1 LGPVHCGGDRP
12 RVPNVG
18 EGRGGGGGRLAGSS
32 VTLERAERPEMS
44 AAGPGLASG
53 AVGHQE
59 GGFMV
64 NEAGRPREG
73 TNGPAREHTRGRGVL
88 KKRPVSPSATGW
100 FEKRGLGLSKGDRIQ
115 DPPPGPRPRAPGLH
129 ENHLAVI
136 GGGGGHQ
143 HEEQEKEEEE
153 AARPGPGP
161 PAPRHVG
168 LPLGGEGEGGGR
180 TPAPPRDGCRGVG
193 GIYGRR
199 TFGCCEPSPDSMAL
213 RKGNPMPPTP
223 LPRRRRC
230 RPGPPLLS
238 APKKTVVKFATIGG
252 NIVANLAPAAPQF
265 PSLFAFTIFPV
276 HRTIAHHHNHHN
288 HTMQKTRVCSHQ
300 PHVTDI

>member
-1 LGPVHCGGDRP
+1 
-12 RVPNVG
+12 
-18 EGRGGGGGRLAGSS
+18 
-32 VTLERAERPEMS
+32 
-44 AAGPGLASG
+44 
-53 AVGHQE
+53 
-59 GGFMV
+59 MV

-168 LPLGGEGEGGGR
+168 LPLGGEGEGGRADTSAAARRLSGR
-180 TPAPPRDGCRGVG
+180 WGDLREAYLRMLRAIPRFNGVAEGKPNATDAIATAEAVQAWPA
-193 GIYGRR
+193 
-199 TFGCCEPSPDSMAL
+199 
-213 RKGNPMPPTP
+213 
-223 LPRRRRC
+223 
-230 RPGPPLLS
+230 
-238 APKKTVVKFATIGG
+238 
-252 NIVANLAPAAPQF
+252 
-265 PSLFAFTIFPV
+265 SL
-276 HRTIAHHHNHHN
+276 
-288 HTMQKTRVCSHQ
+288 VCAEKNSGEIC
-300 PHVTDI
+300 DDWG